1 MMKVLQKNK
10 YRVLIVA
17 VIAICSVMS
26 CIQPPLHLPG
36 QELVMRMPRVETEL
50 SVVWDCDVNLD
61 EDWYYGWDRTDDSIW
76 GHIGYTEP
84 LSYEVHRYFKGD
96 NPNARHT
103 DVDAFNIRSNRFR
116 RYFQFGYYDM
126 LFYSDIETND
136 GTQVVVMHE
145 TLDSIIATT
154 TGTRGISTRI
164 KFRSGAEE
172 IDTTQAIGLLNQPE
186 IFFGG
191 YPENIY
197 ISPDLDDYEYDPQE
211 NVYIK
216 HIDAQLR
223 PLVYIYL
230 VQFVLYNNEDGKIQ
244 GVNGNAALSSMASS
258 TNVNTGHTGN
268 QPAVVYFNTRMKK
281 DLTVKGRKSDVI
293 GGKLTTFG
301 LCDNEPYT
309 RAGALYSGRRTTLNN
324 YLYFDLVWKNGGVMT
339 YDFDV
344 TDQCR
349 SQAHGGIL
357 TVWIDCNKLTPPEPG
372 PASTGSLFLPTVEDY
387 KEVFWEIDI

>member
-1 MMKVLQKNK
+1 MMKVLRKNI

-96 NPNARHT
+96 KPNSRHT

-145 TLDSIIATT
+145 TLDSIIATQALRKLIPHRLSDSLT
-154 TGTRGISTRI
+154 SRRYSLAAILRTSTYHLTWMIMNMILR
-164 KFRSGAEE
+164 RMCTS
-172 IDTTQAIGLLNQPE
+172 
-186 IFFGG
+186 
-191 YPENIY
+191 NI
-197 ISPDLDDYEYDPQE
+197 
-211 NVYIK
+211 
-216 HIDAQLR
+216 
-223 PLVYIYL
+223 
-230 VQFVLYNNEDGKIQ
+230 
-244 GVNGNAALSSMASS
+244 
-258 TNVNTGHTGN
+258 
-268 QPAVVYFNTRMKK
+268 
-281 DLTVKGRKSDVI
+281 
-293 GGKLTTFG
+293 
-301 LCDNEPYT
+301 
-309 RAGALYSGRRTTLNN
+309 
-324 YLYFDLVWKNGGVMT
+324 
-339 YDFDV
+339 
-344 TDQCR
+344 
-349 SQAHGGIL
+349 
-357 TVWIDCNKLTPPEPG
+357 
-372 PASTGSLFLPTVEDY
+372 
-387 KEVFWEIDI
+387 